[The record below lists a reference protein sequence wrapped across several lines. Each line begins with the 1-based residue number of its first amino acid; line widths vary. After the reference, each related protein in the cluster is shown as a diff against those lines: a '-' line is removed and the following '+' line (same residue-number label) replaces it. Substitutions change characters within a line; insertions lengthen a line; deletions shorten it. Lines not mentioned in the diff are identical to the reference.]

1 MDYGL
6 KVAQAG
12 YDIASATAQQL
23 IFSSEFNTLKISSIG
38 SGTANP
44 DDVGSAVTVEINHG
58 LGYVPAYTVFTEI
71 SKLLGN
77 DNDFYL
83 TPFTYPVGGDMSII
97 AYATS
102 TKLYIR
108 FGADL
113 DGPSAANAVA
123 YKYVIY
129 LNTGSD

>member
-6 KVAQAG
+6 KVSQSG
-12 YDIASATAQQL
+12 YDIASATDKQL
-23 IFSSEFNTLKISSIG
+23 VFSSEFNTLKVSSIG

-44 DDVGSAVTVEINHG
+44 DDVGSTVTVEISHG

-71 SKLLGN
+71 YNVPGN

-83 TPFTYPVGGDMSII
+83 APFTYAIGGDASII

-113 DGPSAANAVA
+113 DGPSANNAVE

-129 LNTGSD
+129 LNKGSD